1 MSNLPGFPQF
11 DTTNQAPS
19 RKQREIADRHNL
31 FLSIARKLVHEK
43 GFHQLSMD
51 VVAEQAE
58 YSKGTLYQHFSCK
71 EEILIQICNHTILVL
86 HSLGQRAATYP
97 GTHRE
102 RLLAFAVAHELWLEL
117 EPADIYMMQNVH
129 TDGVLDKASEQSL
142 ETHNKL
148 QNGILQ
154 LVAGIIQE
162 AINDGDLPA
171 GRINAAELVYGLWSM
186 TYGGQLLRS
195 YQIPLKEMGVLDPGG
210 TITTLIQATLD
221 GLGWK
226 PSMSV
231 EATSTLLVELQT
243 NFFKADIETLRLNR

>member
-1 MSNLPGFPQF
+1 MSNLPGFPQL
-11 DTTNQAPS
+11 DARNEAPS

-31 FLSIARKLVHEK
+31 FLSIARKLMHEQ

-51 VVAEQAE
+51 LVAEQAE

-71 EEILIQICNHTILVL
+71 EEILIQICNHTISGLL
-86 HSLGQRAATYP
+86 SLGQRAASYP

-117 EPADIYMMQNVH
+117 EPGDIYMMQNVH

-142 ETHNKL
+142 EKHNKL
-148 QNGILQ
+148 QNVILQ
-154 LVAGIIQE
+154 LVTNLIQE

-171 GRINAAELVYGLWSM
+171 GHLNAAELVYGFWSM

-195 YQIPLKEMGVLDPGG
+195 YQIPLKEMGVLDPGS
-210 TITTLIQATLD
+210 TITTLLQAMLD
-221 GLGWK
+221 GLGWQ
-226 PSMSV
+226 PFMSA
-231 EATSTLLVELQT
+231 EATSNLVHQLRTEY
-243 NFFKADIETLRLNR
+243 FKADIETLRLNR